1 MSISVTGTIEYVEIG
16 TGTWA
21 LETDEGTTYEI
32 YQGAPAPL
40 LQTGQKVTVEGEV
53 RDDVMTMA
61 MIGPI
66 LEVYSFEV
74 VK

>member
-21 LETDEGTTYEI
+21 LQTDQGKTYEI

-40 LQTGQKVTVEGEV
+40 LQSGLKVTIEGEV

-61 MIGPI
+61 MIGPV
-66 LEVYSFEV
+66 LQVYGFEV
-74 VK
+74 LK